1 MSVLGVLPWNRSRG
15 AEAHTCITLPYM
27 SWLLKYYVV
36 HQRVQC
42 LTLNLS
48 GNNRM
53 HTTSILD
60 LYKANRHAQRPL
72 VKELPRSRL
81 RVLTFNSN
89 VILTV
94 YVLPILLTTMHT
106 TIYVSLQDLCY

>member
-1 MSVLGVLPWNRSRG
+1 
-15 AEAHTCITLPYM
+15 
-27 SWLLKYYVV
+27 
-36 HQRVQC
+36 
-42 LTLNLS
+42 
-48 GNNRM
+48 M
-53 HTTSILD
+53 HTKSILD

-106 TIYVSLQDLCY
+106 TIYLLRVCARHICSKISTMTLPLIRAKTLDFAFEFRIISGKSHRLLSGVK

>member
-1 MSVLGVLPWNRSRG
+1 
-15 AEAHTCITLPYM
+15 
-27 SWLLKYYVV
+27 
-36 HQRVQC
+36 
-42 LTLNLS
+42 
-48 GNNRM
+48 M
-53 HTTSILD
+53 HTTSTLD

-94 YVLPILLTTMHT
+94 YVLPILLTYNYAYNDLFITCVCT
-106 TIYVSLQDLCY
+106 THLLEDLHDDIAVDSREDSRFCI